1 MRHRADESKGTAHHN
16 LECLCRTQEDEQ
28 PTVESHVFG
37 AVIVLTVVALPVLLS
52 AW

>member
-1 MRHRADESKGTAHHN
+1 MLRNSVASY
-16 LECLCRTQEDEQ
+16 
-28 PTVESHVFG
+28 VVG